1 MNMIKKGIILLFVS
15 VVTIVSYAQNRMT
28 PELLWDLKR
37 VSNIQVSP
45 DNTLILFSIKE
56 YDLKSNNGENNLYT
70 VPVDGGDITKITN
83 FDGGK
88 YDAQWRPDGKKV
100 CFLKNG
106 KGGLNVFEINPDGS
120 DLSQVSIMKGGMN
133 GFKFSPDG
141 SKIVFIRNVKL
152 DDFHSTEL
160 AKDLPKSNA
169 KVYDD
174 LMYRHWSNYADGTYS
189 HVFFAVIQDGKIQ
202 GQGVDIMEHEKF
214 DAPMKPF
221 GGMEQITFSPDGNK
235 IVYACKK
242 MSGKEYAFSTNSS
255 LYLYDL
261 EKITTTNL
269 TEDML
274 GYDLDPSFSLDGSKM
289 AWLSMKTNGFE
300 SDKNDIIV
308 FDVVSKKMVNL
319 TEDID
324 LTVSSFVWNDK
335 GDKIYFKAAV
345 EATYQLFEINVK
357 NKKYKQIT
365 EGVHNYTSLAF
376 AGDKL
381 IGGKQSMNHPT
392 DIYSVTLDK
401 NVESQVTDVNKA
413 IYDKLEVGNIE
424 KRWVKTTDGKEELVW
439 VIYPPNFD
447 ENKKYP
453 ALLYCQGGP
462 QSPVSQFFSYRW
474 NFQLMAANDYIIIAP
489 NRRGLPS
496 FGQEWNDAISGD
508 WGGQA
513 IDDYISAVDEIKKEP
528 FIDESKIG
536 AVGASY
542 GGYSV
547 YYLAGV
553 HENRFSCFI
562 SHCGLFNLDS
572 WYGTTE
578 ELFFANHDVGTPPSY
593 ESKTNSGKI
602 NELNTNTDKERYSYV
617 KNSPHQYVK
626 NWNTPML
633 IFQGEKDYRVPMG
646 QGLEAFQA
654 LQVKE
659 IESRL
664 ILFPEEN
671 HWILSPQNGVFWH
684 RQYYA
689 WLDKYLK

>member
-1 MNMIKKGIILLFVS
+1 MIKKGLIVVFVALLS
-15 VVTIVSYAQNRMT
+15 VVTYAQNRMT

-45 DNTLILFSIKE
+45 DNSTVLFSVKE
-56 YDLKSNNGENNLYT
+56 YDLNLNKGENNLYT
-70 VPVDGGDITKITN
+70 VPVNGGEVTKVTN
-83 FDGGK
+83 FEGAK
-88 YDAQWRPDGKKV
+88 YDAQWRPDGKKI
-100 CFLKNG
+100 CFLK
-106 KGGLNVFEINPDGS
+106 KGRGGMNVHEINPDGT
-120 DLSQVSIMKGGMN
+120 DLKQISMMKAGMN

-141 SKIVFIRNVKL
+141 SRVVFIRDVKL

-160 AKDLPKSNA
+160 ARDLNKSNA
-169 KVYDD
+169 KVYDN
-174 LMYRHWSNYADGTYS
+174 LMYRHWSTYADGTYS
-189 HVFFAVIQDGKIQ
+189 HVFFAVVQDGKIQ
-202 GQGVDIMEHEKF
+202 GQGVDIMKGEKF
-214 DAPMKPF
+214 DAPVKPF
-221 GGMEQITFSPDGNK
+221 GGMEQITFSADGNQ
-235 IVYACKK
+235 IIYACKK
-242 MSGKEYAFSTNSS
+242 MSGKKYAFSTNTS
-255 LYLYDL
+255 LYAYDL
-261 EKITTTNL
+261 EKRTTTNF
-269 TEDML
+269 TRGML
-274 GYDLDPSFSLDGSKM
+274 GYDLDPSFSKDGSSL
-289 AWLSMKTNGFE
+289 AWLSMKTGGFE
-300 SDKNDIIV
+300 SDKNDIV
-308 FDVVSKKMVNL
+308 VYDVESEVMVNL
-319 TEDID
+319 TEGID

-335 GDKIYFKAAV
+335 GDKIYFKAAI

-392 DIYSVTLDK
+392 DIYSVTIDK
-401 NVESQVTDVNKA
+401 NVEAQLTDVNKE
-413 IYDKLEVGNIE
+413 IYDKLEVGDIE

-439 VIYPPNFD
+439 IIYPPNFD
-447 ENKKYP
+447 KNKKYP

-513 IDDYISAVDEIKKEP
+513 IDDYISAVDEIKTEP
-528 FIDESKIG
+528 FIDETKIG

-547 YYLAGV
+547 YYLAGM
-553 HENRFSCFI
+553 HQNRFSCFI

-578 ELFFANHDVGTPPSY
+578 ELFFANHDVGMPPSY
-593 ESKTNSGKI
+593 GVEKNKDPQGNVI
-602 NELNTNTDKERYSYV
+602 RPQNEEEKFSYS
-617 KNSPHQYVK
+617 KNSPHKFVK
-626 NWNTPML
+626 NWDTPML
-633 IFQGEKDYRVPMG
+633 IFQGEKDYRVPVG

-654 LQVKE
+654 LQVKN

-664 ILFPEEN
+664 VLFPEEN
-671 HWILSPQNGVFWH
+671 HWVLSPQNGVFWH

>member
-1 MNMIKKGIILLFVS
+1 MIKKGLIVVFVALLS
-15 VVTIVSYAQNRMT
+15 VVTYAQNRMT

-45 DNTLILFSIKE
+45 DNSTVLFSVKE
-56 YDLKSNNGENNLYT
+56 YDLNLNKGENNLYT
-70 VPVDGGDITKITN
+70 VPVNGGEVTKVTN
-83 FDGGK
+83 FEGAK
-88 YDAQWRPDGKKV
+88 YDAQWRPDGKKI
-100 CFLKNG
+100 CFLK
-106 KGGLNVFEINPDGS
+106 KGRGGMNVHEINPDGT
-120 DLSQVSIMKGGMN
+120 DLKQISMMKAGMN

-141 SKIVFIRNVKL
+141 SRVVFIRDVKL

-160 AKDLPKSNA
+160 ARDLNKSNA
-169 KVYDD
+169 KVYDN
-174 LMYRHWSNYADGTYS
+174 LMYRHWSTYADGTYS
-189 HVFFAVIQDGKIQ
+189 HVFFAVVQDGKIQ
-202 GQGVDIMEHEKF
+202 GQGVDIMKGEKF
-214 DAPMKPF
+214 DAPVKPF
-221 GGMEQITFSPDGNK
+221 GGMEQITFSTDGNQ
-235 IVYACKK
+235 IIYACKK
-242 MSGKEYAFSTNSS
+242 MSGKKYAFSTNTS
-255 LYLYDL
+255 LYAYDL
-261 EKITTTNL
+261 EKRTTTNF
-269 TEDML
+269 TRGML
-274 GYDLDPSFSLDGSKM
+274 GYDLDPSFSKDGSSL
-289 AWLSMKTNGFE
+289 AWLSMKTGGFE
-300 SDKNDIIV
+300 SDKNDIV
-308 FDVVSKKMVNL
+308 VYDVESEVMVNL
-319 TEDID
+319 TEGID

-335 GDKIYFKAAV
+335 GDKIYFKAAI

-392 DIYSVTLDK
+392 DIYSVTIDK
-401 NVESQVTDVNKA
+401 NVEAQLTDVNKE
-413 IYDKLEVGNIE
+413 IYDKLEVGDIE

-439 VIYPPNFD
+439 IIYPPNFD
-447 ENKKYP
+447 KNKKYP

-513 IDDYISAVDEIKKEP
+513 IDDYISAVDEIKTEP
-528 FIDESKIG
+528 FIDETKIG

-547 YYLAGV
+547 YYLAGM
-553 HENRFSCFI
+553 HQNRFSCFI

-578 ELFFANHDVGTPPSY
+578 ELFFANHDVGMPPSY
-593 ESKTNSGKI
+593 GVEKNKDPQGNVI
-602 NELNTNTDKERYSYV
+602 RPQNEEEKFSYS
-617 KNSPHQYVK
+617 KNSPHKFVK
-626 NWNTPML
+626 NWDTPML
-633 IFQGEKDYRVPMG
+633 IFQGEKDYRVPVG

-654 LQVKE
+654 LQVKN

-664 ILFPEEN
+664 VLFPEEN
-671 HWILSPQNGVFWH
+671 HWVLSPQNGVFWH